1 MNPQV
6 ILTITS
12 GSLTGTQYSF
22 DNLGT
27 YSIGRET
34 NCNITF
40 PDIEEYSNISRY
52 HCHLQILH
60 LDPPNLKII
69 DRKSTHGTFVNGH
82 KVNGERELLPSHVVS
97 IGNTS
102 IAIQI
107 VAAITASKQS
117 TITVPTR
124 RSTNVSATILEDPP
138 ERISEI
144 TPEVTTVSPPRPFF
158 KRLKF
163 KIINVLSKFLELY
176 PDSPNESTAGSL
188 PVPNRDLEVV
198 KPLQFPDYQVGA
210 LLGRGAVSE
219 VYLAI
224 HQESLRPVALK
235 TLQSSIAKQPE
246 AVQKFIRETEYTK
259 ALDHPQVIKLL
270 DFNYA
275 QEGVFYT
282 TEYCE
287 GGSLFMLMKQLGG
300 QLPAVWAKTII
311 LQVLDGLDYIHQ
323 VDIPYIKL
331 TGGGFG
337 RGQGLVHRSLKPEN
351 ILLKTAQGKLAVK
364 ISDFALAQ
372 ALSPTGEIEQ
382 VLPKGSF
389 AGTPHYMP
397 RAQVVDFHA
406 VQPAIDVWAAVACLY
421 EMLTGQT
428 PRNFDDQDPMT
439 VVMEKPA
446 IPIGDRVTYL
456 PPNLAA
462 VIDQAL
468 YEEPDHSTH
477 YQRAIDFKT
486 DLLKVW

>member
-22 DNLGT
+22 DNPGT

-69 DRKSTHGTFVNGH
+69 DRKSTHGTFVNGR
-82 KVNGERELLPSHVVS
+82 KVNGESELLPSNVVS
-97 IGNTS
+97 IGNIS
-102 IAIQI
+102 IAIQT
-107 VAAITASKQS
+107 VAAIAASKQP
-117 TITVPTR
+117 TITVPTK
-124 RSTNVSATILEDPP
+124 RSTNVSATILEDP
-138 ERISEI
+138 SEPI
-144 TPEVTTVSPPRPFF
+144 PAVIPVSSPLPFF
-158 KRLKF
+158 QRIKF
-163 KIINVLSKFLELY
+163 KIINALSKFLELY
-176 PDSPNESTAGSL
+176 PDNPNEPTTVSL
-188 PVPNRDLEVV
+188 PVPNRDPEAV

-224 HQESLRPVALK
+224 HQESLCPVALK
-235 TLQSSIAKQPE
+235 TLQPSIARQPE

-259 ALDHPQVIKLL
+259 ALNHPQVVKLL

-311 LQVLDGLDYIHQ
+311 LQILDGLDYIHQ

-372 ALSPTGEIEQ
+372 ALSPTGTIEQ

-389 AGTPHYMP
+389 AGTPYYMP

-406 VQPAIDVWAAVACLY
+406 AQPAIDIWAAVACLY

-428 PRNFDDQDPMT
+428 PRNFDDQDPMA
-439 VVMEKPA
+439 VVMKKPV
-446 IPIGDRVTYL
+446 IPIGDRVTFL
-456 PPNLAA
+456 PPALAEL
-462 VIDQAL
+462 IDQAL
-468 YEEPDHSTH
+468 SEEPDHSTH